1 MTGRKIHGIQEVQEM
16 ITAVSAVMTEGVVM
30 TEEAVM
36 TEVDK
41 TAPMEIGIA
50 QSVRTPTSHS
60 EPNATAVMPQSQAA
74 EMVAAVMNAVV
85 VVMTEE
91 AVMTEVDKTAPMEI
105 GIAPSV
111 KTPTSHS
118 EPNAI
123 AAMLQKEAV
132 AIEEI
137 HAGAIEEALA
147 VSAVVNAVAL
157 IKSAMTEEV
166 ETTVENAKTI
176 TEAIMTG
183 LVHNAVIP
191 TSHSEPNA
199 TAVMHPRMEAAAQ
212 EAATEVAQ
220 EEATEVAQE
229 AVTEAAQE
237 EATEVAQAIQE
248 AVTEVAQEEA
258 NAAIEETQEV
268 ANAAIEETQE
278 VANAAIE
285 ETQEV
290 ANAAIEETQEV
301 ANAAIV
307 ETQGA
312 AIKADKEVR
321 VERDGKDLLSV
332 AHQAEFSDHGHLRIH
347 LDTITIEKIQVIPLI
362 VMIEEGKFHA

>member
-199 TAVMHPRMEAAAQ
+199 TAVMHPRMEAAA
-212 EAATEVAQ
+212 TEVAQ
-220 EEATEVAQE
+220 EAATEVAQE

-248 AVTEVAQEEA
+248 AVTEVAQEE
-258 NAAIEETQEV
+258 
-268 ANAAIEETQE
+268 
-278 VANAAIE
+278 
-285 ETQEV
+285 